1 MTGWRPASAAILG
14 KGEALYSDPDGGSV
28 RIQPEIDEVAVVVR
42 GDFNPAIFT
51 PAWFALHGLLPE
63 SAADSA
69 KLEIAHPQVTEFST
83 DWLHLHVTT
92 DRFSADT
99 AQAPHV
105 RVRDIVARVFG
116 ELLDHTPLRVIGINR
131 NVHFRT
137 GSSAERDRIGRTL
150 APVAPWGRCGQK
162 LGLDGEHGGMTS
174 LRMSQLRPEGR
185 PPGGQINVTVE
196 PSNRIGHGSGVYV
209 GVNDHYRIDRD
220 DARGRARLMGFLY
233 DNFDTSL
240 RRSDDIIDHIMSLA
254 KEG

>member
-1 MTGWRPASAAILG
+1 M
-14 KGEALYSDPDGGSV
+14 
-28 RIQPEIDEVAVVVR
+28 RIQPEIDGVAVVVR

-51 PAWFALHGLLPE
+51 PAWFALHGLLPAK
-63 SAADSA
+63 AADSA
-69 KLEIAHPQVTEFST
+69 ELEIAHPQLTEFST

-116 ELLDHTPLRVIGINR
+116 ELLAHTPLGVIGINR

-137 GSSAERDRIGRTL
+137 GGSDELDRIGRTL
-150 APVAPWGRCGQK
+150 APVEPWGRCGQE

-196 PSNRIGHGSGVYV
+196 PSNRIGRGSGVYV
-209 GVNDHYRIDRD
+209 GVNDHYRIDPA
-220 DARGRARLMGFLY
+220 DARGRARLMSFLD
-233 DNFDTSL
+233 DNFDASL
-240 RRSDDIIDHIMSLA
+240 QRSDAIIDHIMSLA